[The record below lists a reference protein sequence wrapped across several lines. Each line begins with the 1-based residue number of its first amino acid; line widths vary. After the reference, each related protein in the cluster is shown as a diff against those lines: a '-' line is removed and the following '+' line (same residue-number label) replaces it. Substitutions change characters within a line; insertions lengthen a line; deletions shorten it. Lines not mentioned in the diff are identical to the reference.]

1 MVVSDTECGLI
12 MPLKKKDNI
21 LLLLFNQLEMFIPS
35 KKERKKK
42 KNKLLSAP
50 VLNDV

>member
-1 MVVSDTECGLI
+1 MWINYAFE
-12 MPLKKKDNI
+12 KKDNI

-42 KNKLLSAP
+42 NKLLSAP